1 VRARFLDA
9 SAFGLLHF
17 ARTPL
22 PMLEMLSRTPRPGT
36 RTSVSETPYF
46 VGGSRATTAMHW
58 RDVFLRGALP
68 PPGASD
74 EVRAVVGWAR
84 DCSGPLP
91 LQPLLELAQE
101 MIPELSPGELDAV
114 WRQFET
120 TRCAPQFTERDRAWL
135 AFLRACGERDGKATY
150 AAARLLLESETA
162 LRPASARY
170 LVAAGML
177 GAIASGDPAS
187 AHALWEAHK
196 ERLSRVDDL
205 LLRTLLASSQ
215 P

>member
-1 VRARFLDA
+1 
-9 SAFGLLHF
+9 
-17 ARTPL
+17 
-22 PMLEMLSRTPRPGT
+22 
-36 RTSVSETPYF
+36 
-46 VGGSRATTAMHW
+46 
-58 RDVFLRGALP
+58 
-68 PPGASD
+68 
-74 EVRAVVGWAR
+74 
-84 DCSGPLP
+84 
-91 LQPLLELAQE
+91 

-120 TRCAPQFTERDRAWL
+120 TRCAAQFTPRDRAWL
-135 AFLRACGERDGKATY
+135 GFLRACGERDGKATY
-150 AAARLLLESETA
+150 AAARLLLENEGA

-196 ERLSRVDDL
+196 ARLAAVDDL